1 MKPHL
6 AGAAADR
13 LARATEDG
21 PMAEEEVLLVLA
33 RIARTGKPGDR
44 LRAAELIG
52 KHLGMF
58 RDAGP
63 PDSKMSFAE
72 LVLAASRKRELPTA
86 ATEVVELDG
95 DGRRE
100 NGC

>member
-13 LARATEDG
+13 LATATGEG
-21 PMAEEEVLLVLA
+21 PMAEEEILLVLA
-33 RIARTGKPGDR
+33 KIARTGRPGDR

-58 RDAGP
+58 RDPGQ
-63 PDSKMSFAE
+63 PDSGMTFAE
-72 LVLAASRKRELPTA
+72 LVLAAQRQRELPTA
-86 ATEVVELDG
+86 ATEVVEL
-95 DGRRE
+95 GRDASP
-100 NGC
+100 GGS

>member
-13 LARATEDG
+13 LAGATKDG
-21 PMAEEEVLLVLA
+21 PMAEDEVLLVLA
-33 RIARTGKPGDR
+33 KIARTARPGDR

-58 RDAGP
+58 RDPAQ
-63 PDSKMSFAE
+63 PDSAMTFAE
-72 LVLAASRKRELPTA
+72 LVLAAQRQRELPTA
-86 ATEVVELDG
+86 ANEVVEL
-95 DGRRE
+95 GRDTSP
-100 NGC
+100 GGS